1 MNHLMQIRR
10 CFGLLVVSFLLSAC
24 GGGGG
29 GGGSTTGTT
38 PPPPPVTPPA
48 NSAPD
53 AAFTLSSTD
62 GFAPLVVT
70 FDASTSSDSDGSIAS
85 YSWNFGDGSPGA
97 STVQP
102 THSYDQ
108 PGAYNA
114 TLTVTDDDG
123 ATDSS
128 TRTIQV
134 RGLSVSGEV
143 QILSSSAV
151 DSDVNDRL
159 TTAVPNNDFTTAQRL
174 GNPALLG
181 GYVNL
186 PGTGPTDE
194 DGNTVT
200 SGNLFTS
207 GDSGDF
213 YAVSLSGN
221 ELILLTIGEPDADLD
236 LALYDAQGIQ
246 LDVSVGPADTESLSV
261 ATAGDYF
268 IEVFPA
274 SEDTNIAGASNYVL
288 SVGQNLTVTGVET
301 RRSISRVSD
310 PFIGGEL
317 LITGRSSDDT
327 AAVIAEYGLAIQAR
341 AGNTLL
347 ARIAD
352 DWPMAAAERRQ
363 QRAGLADE
371 YATRVR
377 IRASRPPRLT
387 FCAIPTSPRTIRSTA
402 RNGTIRRSASRQPG
416 T

>member
-85 YSWNFGDGSPGA
+85 FSWNFGDGSPGA

-186 PGTGPTDE
+186 PGTGPTD
-194 DGNTVT
+194 
-200 SGNLFTS
+200 
-207 GDSGDF
+207 
-213 YAVSLSGN
+213 A
-221 ELILLTIGEPDADLD
+221 
-236 LALYDAQGIQ
+236 
-246 LDVSVGPADTESLSV
+246 
-261 ATAGDYF
+261 AT
-268 IEVFPA
+268 
-274 SEDTNIAGASNYVL
+274 N
-288 SVGQNLTVTGVET
+288 
-301 RRSISRVSD
+301 
-310 PFIGGEL
+310 
-317 LITGRSSDDT
+317 
-327 AAVIAEYGLAIQAR
+327 
-341 AGNTLL
+341 
-347 ARIAD
+347 
-352 DWPMAAAERRQ
+352 
-363 QRAGLADE
+363 
-371 YATRVR
+371 
-377 IRASRPPRLT
+377 
-387 FCAIPTSPRTIRSTA
+387 
-402 RNGTIRRSASRQPG
+402 
-416 T
+416 